1 MKRPVIKPFSKDRFQ
16 LVYEY
21 SYKNITI
28 PSGYK
33 TNGAN
38 IPRAFWS
45 IFPPHSPEYLSAV
58 IVHDYLCD
66 KEEYKKADLIFKEM
80 LKELKVPRWKILIFY
95 ISVRIYHKLKYKE

>member
-16 LVYEY
+16 LICEY
-21 SYKNITI
+21 RYKDII
-28 PSGYK
+28 VPAGYK

-38 IPRAFWS
+38 IPRVFWS

-80 LKELKVPRWKILIFY
+80 LENLKVQGWKVFIFY
-95 ISVRIYHKLKYKE
+95 KSVRLYHILRYKK